1 MADIMDDLEGKK
13 DDEEPKGDEPKGK
26 KSGILGKIDSSKHKS
41 LIQIGIGLGALVIA
55 YMTYKAMKNAQS
67 TAATTAATTTT
78 PSTTST
84 DTTGD
89 SGYGSNGSGGGG
101 WWDNQTPVSTLTS
114 TATTTPTAETTPPDL
129 TPTTSTV
136 FGLGLPG
143 SVAAGSG
150 ISTSAQGSS
159 IVGTDL
165 TKLTD
170 TVEQEAIA
178 ASGYVPS
185 PNNPGWTQSTLPGT
199 QFWLAQDPSGNVV
212 SILTNGQTAPVV
224 NKAGTQENV
233 STLTPAPAVTTHS
246 GGVQS

>member
-1 MADIMDDLEGKK
+1 MADIMEDLEGKK
-13 DDEEPKGDEPKGK
+13 GDEEPKGDEPKGK

-55 YMTYKAMKNAQS
+55 YMTYKAMKKAQS

-114 TATTTPTAETTPPDL
+114 TATTTPTATSPDTTTPTSPGSSPIPSGL
-129 TPTTSTV
+129 TTSAM
-136 FGLGLPG
+136 G
-143 SVAAGSG
+143 SPVA
-150 ISTSAQGSS
+150 
-159 IVGTDL
+159 GTIY

-170 TVEQEAIA
+170 AINQQA
-178 ASGYVPS
+178 VTQAGYFTNSSGLSQYS
-185 PNNPGWTQSTLPGT
+185 LPMGL
-199 QFWLAQDPSGNVV
+199 QYYLVQDQGGNVFSMQV
-212 SILTNGQTAPVV
+212 NGTTAPVV
-224 NKAGTQENV
+224 NSAGTQENV

>member
-1 MADIMDDLEGKK
+1 MAGLMEDLEGKK
-13 DDEEPKGDEPKGK
+13 GDEEPKGDEPKDK
-26 KSGILGKIDSSKHKS
+26 KSGILSKIDSSKHKS

-55 YMTYKAMKNAQS
+55 YMTYKAMKKAQS

-114 TATTTPTAETTPPDL
+114 TATTTPTATSPDTTTP
-129 TPTTSTV
+129 TATSP
-136 FGLGLPG
+136 GSGLPG

-150 ISTSAQGSS
+150 ISTSAQGSP

-170 TVEQEAIA
+170 TVSTEALA
-178 ASGYVPS
+178 AAGYVPS
-185 PNNPGWTQSTLPGT
+185 PNNPGWVQSTLPVNT
-199 QFWLAQDPSGNVV
+199 QFWLAQDPSGNV
-212 SILTNGQTAPVV
+212 SNIQANGQTAPVV
-224 NKAGTQENV
+224 NSAGTQENV
-233 STLTPAPAVTTHS
+233 STLTPAPAVTTHA

>member
-1 MADIMDDLEGKK
+1 MAGLMEDLEGKK
-13 DDEEPKGDEPKGK
+13 GDEEPKGDEPKDK

-78 PSTTST
+78 PSTTSA
-84 DTTGD
+84 DTTGN
-89 SGYGSNGSGGGG
+89 SGYGSSGSGGGG
-101 WWDNQTPVSTLTS
+101 WWDNQTPVSSLTTTDATTP
-114 TATTTPTAETTPPDL
+114 TATSPDTTTPT
-129 TPTTSTV
+129 S
-136 FGLGLPG
+136 PG

-150 ISTSAQGSS
+150 ISTSAMGSP

-170 TVEQEAIA
+170 TVNQEALAA
-178 ASGYVPS
+178 ASYSPS
-185 PNNPGWTQSTLPGT
+185 PNNPGWTQFSLPVNT
-199 QFWLAQDPSGNVV
+199 QYYLAQDPSGNV
-212 SILTNGQTAPVV
+212 STIQTNGQTAPVV
-224 NKAGTQENV
+224 NSAGTQENV